1 MKLATTRAWGIALAS
16 ICASILGLCRVAR
29 AEPPSSHATPI
40 YVLSVWTNDSDDQA
54 EALSQQLRSRVRQVA
69 GWSLLET
76 TQSFETLAI
85 ALRCPPTPNQSCLD
99 RIGEHLHT
107 DHYVWGTMAKE
118 KAGEVSADIR
128 LWSRGKPSIEASE
141 TYSDNLK
148 DPSDDTLR
156 AIAGKLVAKV
166 LGSTPTGV
174 LVVHAGTGKGAV
186 LVDGASKGQLDE
198 GSARLNVPVGQHTVS
213 VRLSGFEAE
222 GKTVAIVEG
231 TEEEVTV
238 PLSAVSHEPSEA
250 PAQEAEP
257 EPAEHRGSAFP
268 LRKALMVTAFVA
280 GGLFLA
286 GAIIEGVVWENDR
299 SGSNNDRANIPAS
312 VTDVCN
318 VPMPM
323 SQTAMVLSAAQDA
336 CSKNSNA
343 TGASTGAW
351 IFGGVGLGLVATGVV
366 LLVTE
371 PSHAAPTEPAQ
382 ASARPRVTRP
392 SVDVVPTFGP
402 HVSGL
407 GLRVSF

>member
-1 MKLATTRAWGIALAS
+1 MKLATTRAWGIALA
-16 ICASILGLCRVAR
+16 ICASILGVCGIAR
-29 AEPPSSHATPI
+29 AEPPSSRATPV
-40 YVLSVWTNDSDDQA
+40 YVLSVWTNDADDQA
-54 EALSQQLRSRVRQVA
+54 EALTQQLRSRVRQVA

-99 RIGEHLHT
+99 RIGEHLHA

-128 LWSRGKPSIEASE
+128 LWSRGKPSVEASE

-148 DPSDDTLR
+148 DASDDTLR
-156 AIAGKLVAKV
+156 AIAGKLIAKV
-166 LGSTPTGV
+166 LGSAPTGV

-186 LVDGASKGQLDE
+186 LVDGASKGQLDD
-198 GSARLNVPVGQHTVS
+198 GNARLNVPVGQHTIS
-213 VRLSGFEAE
+213 VRLSGFEADS
-222 GKTVAIVEG
+222 KPVTIVEG

-238 PLSAVSHEPSEA
+238 SLSAVSHEPSEA

-257 EPAEHRGSAFP
+257 APEHKGSAFP
-268 LRKALMVTAFVA
+268 LRKVLTYSAFVA
-280 GGLFLA
+280 GGILIL
-286 GAIIEGVVWENDR
+286 GAVAEGIVWENDK
-299 SGSNNDRANIPAS
+299 SGSNNDRSNIPAS

-318 VPMPM
+318 PPPGQPQ
-323 SQTAMVLSAAQDA
+323 SVLSAAQDA
-336 CSKNSNA
+336 CSKNSSA

-351 IFGGVGLGLVATGVV
+351 VFGAVGVGLIATGVV
-366 LLVTE
+366 LLVTD
-371 PSHAAPTEPAQ
+371 PGHPAATEPAQ
-382 ASARPRVTRP
+382 ASARPRATRP

-407 GLRVSF
+407 GVRVTF